1 MIFRT
6 LTGRFVL
13 LTFIFVMIAEILI
26 LLPSLANFRQEY
38 LRERLERSQIAA
50 LAVLASPDRYLET
63 ELRDEL
69 LENAEVLIIVL
80 NRDEERELVVS
91 APMPAP
97 ADQRINLVNYPYLKA
112 AWDAV
117 MTLFSN
123 EEMILHVRGA
133 PVKMGGDE
141 IEITLKD
148 DLLRD
153 ATREYA
159 RNIILISLVLSLMI
173 GLMLFFAIR
182 ALIGRPIS
190 RMVRQIQRFQSAPED
205 MRKIIEPNAT
215 ITEFYH
221 AEVALAEM
229 ETQLSANL
237 SERKRMVALG
247 EAVSKISHDLRNM
260 LTTAQL
266 LADRMEMSDD
276 PRVKRV
282 APKLV
287 GSLSKAVN
295 LCERTLS
302 FGKAEE
308 PAPELAKFNLH
319 AMIDEVVQAE
329 LLAIGD
335 KPVTIEIDVPKRLS
349 IWADREQI
357 FRVVSNIVRNAR
369 QVLTARDAAGEIKIK
384 ADTRASNWAIVIS
397 DNGPGM
403 PEKARTNIFMP
414 FKGSARAGGSG
425 LGLAIASELVA
436 GHDGSLILLYS
447 GEQGTAFEIT
457 LPKER

>member
-1 MIFRT
+1 MIFHT

-13 LTFIFVMIAEILI
+13 LTFVFVMLAEVLI
-26 LLPSLANFRQEY
+26 LLPSLANFRSEF

-50 LAVLASPDRYLET
+50 LAVLASPDRYIET

-69 LENAEVLIIVL
+69 LENAEVLNIVL
-80 NRDEERELVVS
+80 NRDDERELIIS
-91 APMPAP
+91 APMPA
-97 ADQRINLVNYPYLKA
+97 AKDETIHLESASFVKFGWDALMGLFSNNERILHIVGHPTHMGGDSIEITIKDTGLKA
-112 AWDAV
+112 A
-117 MTLFSN
+117 
-123 EEMILHVRGA
+123 
-133 PVKMGGDE
+133 
-141 IEITLKD
+141 
-148 DLLRD
+148 
-153 ATREYA
+153 TRAYA
-159 RNIILISLVLSLMI
+159 RNVLLISLAISFLV

-182 ALIGRPIS
+182 ALIGRPIA
-190 RMVRQIQRFQSAPED
+190 RLVRNIQRFRNAPED
-205 MRKIIEPNAT
+205 EKQIIEPNAS

-229 ETQLSANL
+229 EKQLSMSLN
-237 SERKRMVALG
+237 ERKHMVSLG

-260 LTTAQL
+260 LTTTQL
-266 LADRMEMSDD
+266 LADRMEASND
-276 PRVKRV
+276 PAVKRV

-287 GSLSKAVN
+287 SSLSKAVN

-302 FGKAEE
+302 FGKADE
-308 PAPELAKFNLH
+308 PAPELVKFNLH
-319 AMIDEVVQAE
+319 QLVAE
-329 LLAIGD
+329 IVEAEELAIGD
-335 KPVTIEIDVPKRLS
+335 APVTIEIDVSKRLS

-369 QVLTARDAAGEIKIK
+369 QVLTARAEGGEIEIK
-384 ADTRASNWAIVIS
+384 ASDKMSSWGIVIS

-403 PEKARTNIFMP
+403 PQKARTNMFMP

-425 LGLAIASELVA
+425 LGLAIAAELVA

-447 GEQGTAFEIT
+447 GDQGTAFEIT

>member
-1 MIFRT
+1 MIFKT
-6 LTGRFVL
+6 LTGRFII
-13 LTFIFVMIAEILI
+13 LTFIFVMLAEVLI
-26 LLPSLANFRQEY
+26 LVPSMANFRKEY

-50 LAVLASPDRYLET
+50 LAVLASPDRYLRED
-63 ELRDEL
+63 LRDEL
-69 LENAEVLIIVL
+69 LENAEVLNIVL
-80 NRDEERELVVS
+80 NRNEERELIIS
-91 APMPAP
+91 APMPA
-97 ADQRINLVNYPYLKA
+97 ATDMSIQLENYSTFQA
-112 AWDAV
+112 ALDSF
-117 MTLFSN
+117 MSLFSKD
-123 EEMILHVRGA
+123 EHILHIKGS
-133 PVKMGGDE
+133 PVKMGGNE

-148 DLLRD
+148 TGLT
-153 ATREYA
+153 ASMREYA
-159 RNIILISLVLSLMI
+159 RNILLISLAISLMV
-173 GLMLFFAIR
+173 GVMLFFAIR
-182 ALIGRPIS
+182 ALIGQPIA
-190 RMVRQIQRFQSAPED
+190 RLVRHIQRFQSAPED
-205 MRKIIEPNAT
+205 ARQIIEPRAT
-215 ITEFYH
+215 ITEFYNT
-221 AEVALAEM
+221 EVALAEM
-229 ETQLSANL
+229 ETQLSSAL
-237 SERKRMVALG
+237 GERKRMVALG
-247 EAVSKISHDLRNM
+247 EAISKISHDLRNM

-266 LADRMEMSDD
+266 LADRVEMSED
-276 PRVKRV
+276 PRIQRV

-287 GSLSKAVN
+287 SALSKAVN

-319 AMIDEVVQAE
+319 QMVEEIALAE
-329 LLAIGD
+329 ELAIGD
-335 KPVTIEIDVPKRLS
+335 KPVTIEIDVPKRMS

-369 QVLTARDAAGEIKIK
+369 QVLCARAEPGEIKIK
-384 ADTRASNWAIVIS
+384 AEIRPSNWAIVVS

-403 PEKARTNIFMP
+403 PAKARTNIFMP

>member
-6 LTGRFVL
+6 LTGRFAV
-13 LTFIFVMIAEILI
+13 LTFLFVMLAEVLILI
-26 LLPSLANFRQEY
+26 PSLANFREDY
-38 LRERLERSQIAA
+38 LNERLNRGQIAA
-50 LAVLASPDRYLET
+50 LAVLASPDRYVEA

-69 LENAEVLIIVL
+69 LDNVQVLNIVL
-80 NRDEERELVVS
+80 NRDDERELIIS
-91 APMPAP
+91 APMPAAKDETIRMGQTP
-97 ADQRINLVNYPYLKA
+97 MTKFAR
-112 AWDAV
+112 DAIV
-117 MTLFSN
+117 GLFSN
-123 EEMILHVRGA
+123 QERILHVIGWPDR
-133 PVKMGGDE
+133 MQGDA
-141 IEITLKD
+141 IEVTMKD
-148 DLLRD
+148 TSLRQ
-153 ATREYA
+153 ATWEYA
-159 RNIILISLVLSLMI
+159 RNIIFISLAISVMV
-173 GLMLFFAIR
+173 GVMLFFAIR
-182 ALIGRPIS
+182 ALIGQPIA
-190 RMVRQIQRFQSAPED
+190 RIVRHIQRFQSAPED
-205 MRKIIEPNAT
+205 KRQIITPGAA

-229 ETQLSANL
+229 ETQLSDNL
-237 SERKRMVALG
+237 AERKRMVSLG

-276 PRVKRV
+276 PRVQRV

-287 GSLSKAVN
+287 SSLSKAVN

-308 PAPELAKFNLH
+308 PAPELAKFNLYQ
-319 AMIDEVVQAE
+319 MIEEVVQAE
-329 LLAIGD
+329 ELAIGEEPI
-335 KPVTIEIDVPKRLS
+335 KIVVEVPKRMS

-369 QVLTARDAAGEIKIK
+369 QVLMARNGTGEIKVK
-384 ADTRASNWAIVIS
+384 ALDKMSSWGIVIS
-397 DNGPGM
+397 DDGPGM
-403 PEKARTNIFMP
+403 PQKARTNMFMP

-436 GHDGSLILLYS
+436 NHDGSLILQYS
-447 GEQGTAFEIT
+447 GVQGTAFEIT